1 MQRVTRR
8 AGGLVA
14 AGVMGLMGV
23 GGEAYAQGRAPASAP
38 ARTEQPGHANQPT
51 RPGQPSRPGV
61 RKDAKAVL
69 NEARA
74 AMGAVQALSY
84 EAKVTGAP
92 GGPTY
97 EAVVSAK
104 RAEVGGWLLY
114 TKGTATASAGAGGE
128 SGAARTF
135 EIGYDAA
142 NARSVREDERV
153 VYEKTVLEWEDL
165 ETFLGTQGAR
175 PVVAWEVMGES
186 VLEKGADKAVYEG
199 QETIGGEVCDVVFVP
214 DAEAAAQAPGAP
226 GRTGQ
231 QPNQQPGR
239 QPAPQPNRPGTGPAS
254 APGQGAANEAKGVRY
269 AFAVS
274 DRLARRIERV
284 GMAGGTQRLEMSKVA
299 KDGAA
304 VAGVYA
310 LPIPSGYRIRDPD
323 AARARDGGPTPRR
336 ILGDPENRQSRP
348 AGPLAVG
355 AEAPAFDLKDPSGK
369 PVKLADFAGKVVVL
383 DFWGTWCGWCVKAM
397 PMIEK
402 VHQRYKDKGVVVI
415 GMNTENDP
423 RADPAGF
430 MRRNK
435 YTYRLAL
442 NAEKVTR
449 EYQVTGY
456 PLLYVVGKDG
466 KIAAVEVGYSD
477 DLDKKLS
484 EVIDR
489 LLKE

>member
-1 MQRVTRR
+1 MRR
-8 AGGLVA
+8 ETLAAVGLVM
-14 AGVMGLMGV
+14 AGVVGVVGV
-23 GGEAYAQGRAPASAP
+23 GGEAYAQGRTPSSTPAA
-38 ARTEQPGHANQPT
+38 
-51 RPGQPSRPGV
+51 RPGQPARTPANQPVRPGV

-74 AMGAVQALSY
+74 AIGAVQALSY

-92 GGPTY
+92 GAPTY

-114 TKGTATASAGAGGE
+114 TKGTATATAAAGGE
-128 SGAARTF
+128 AGAARAF

-175 PVVAWEVMGES
+175 PVVAWEVMGEV
-186 VLEKGADKAVYEG
+186 VLEKGADKAVFEG

-214 DAEAAAQAPGAP
+214 DAEAAGQAPVAP

-231 QPNQQPGR
+231 QPSQQPGR
-239 QPAPQPNRPGTGPAS
+239 QAPQTNRPGTGPGT
-254 APGQGAANEAKGVRY
+254 GQSPAADEAKGVRY

-274 DRLARRIERV
+274 DRLPRRIERV
-284 GMAGGTQRLEMSKVA
+284 GMAGGTQRLEMTKVA
-299 KDGAA
+299 KDGAS

-323 AARARDGGPTPRR
+323 AARARDGGPGPRR

-348 AGPLAVG
+348 MGPLAVG
-355 AEAPAFDLKDPSGK
+355 AEAPAFDLKDASGK
-369 PVKLADFAGKVVVL
+369 SVKLADFAGQVVVL

-402 VHQRYKDKGVVVI
+402 VHQRYKDKGVVII

-477 DLDKKLS
+477 TLDAKLS